1 MQNLPIAE
9 FDYDLPE
16 DRIARFPL
24 AERDAS
30 RLLVYRSGVITHQ
43 RFSSLVD
50 ELPEDT
56 LLVFNNTRV
65 IPARLHFQ
73 RATGAQIELFLL
85 QPVEPSPVIP
95 VVMEETQ
102 SCVWECM
109 IGNRKR
115 WKTGEVLRKE
125 LEIEGT
131 LVTLSAELID
141 AETSQ
146 VRLSW
151 TNAFRFV
158 DVVQAIGKIPLPPY
172 LKRDAEASDLETYQ
186 TVYSEKQGAV
196 AAPTAGL
203 HFTDRVFKALD
214 AKGIQREFLTLH
226 VGAGTFQ
233 PVKTENALE
242 HKMHG
247 EQLVITQA
255 NLEHLLPFSRIIP
268 VGTTSMRSL
277 ESMYWLGVQVMKGEN
292 QSLSTGFSIDQFIH
306 QEYVEAELP
315 STKEALE
322 AILKQMKQENREE
335 IVGETQIMIF
345 PGYRFRVC
353 QGLVTNFHQPGST
366 LLLLIAALIGEDWKR
381 MYGEAL
387 SSAYR
392 FLSYGDSSLLLPLDF
407 TK

>member
-255 NLEHLLPFSRIIP
+255 NLEHLVPFSRIIP

-277 ESMYWLGVQVMKGEN
+277 ESMYWLGVQVKNGKN

-306 QEYVEAELP
+306 QQYADPELP
-315 STKEALE
+315 SREEAFE
-322 AILKQMKQENREE
+322 AILKQMKQENRRE

-353 QGLVTNFHQPGST
+353 QGLITNFHQPGST
-366 LLLLIAALIGEDWKR
+366 LLLLIAALIGDDWKR

-387 SSAYR
+387 SSDYR
-392 FLSYGDSSLLLPLDF
+392 FLSYGDSSLLLP
-407 TK
+407 

>member
-30 RLLVYRSGVITHQ
+30 RLLVYRSGVITHE

-255 NLEHLLPFSRIIP
+255 NLEHLVPFSRIIP

-387 SSAYR
+387 SSDYR
-392 FLSYGDSSLLLPLDF
+392 FLSYGDSSLLLPSDF